1 MHQLSYHYIIIILLY
16 QPHVWLCKTS
26 TMSPASLLLDDN
38 PTENLQDSI
47 KVRVI
52 RFYQP
57 DERHSMVCGSIWNQ
71 RLYDDSVDV
80 DRSCALTL
88 MIGDDAVFSQ
98 QDLSLSRK
106 VLAMLKHSWSWWRM
120 DSATASSQAR
130 ALAVVAPMAW
140 LLPNLVSRSL
150 CPLSIFLISAPLK
163 MTDVVQCTRTYLT
176 DVLLWES
183 GELLYTGRSSFLQNK
198 ISYTVAIAVTLD
210 RKVWAHPLHWGT
222 SAQRAELLALT
233 QANC

>member
-1 MHQLSYHYIIIILLY
+1 MYNYQITHIIRHQLSYHYIIIILLY

-47 KVRVI
+47 EVCVI
-52 RFYQP
+52 RFRQP
-57 DERHSMVCGSIWNQ
+57 DERHSTVCGSIWNQ

-98 QDLSLSRK
+98 QDLSLSRQ

-120 DSATASSQAR
+120 DSVTASSQAQ

-140 LLPNLVSRSL
+140 LLPNVV
-150 CPLSIFLISAPLK
+150 SIFLISASVK
-163 MTDVVQCTRTYLT
+163 MTDVVQCTRPYLT

-183 GELLYTGRSSFLQNK
+183 GEVLYTGRSSFLQNK

-210 RKVWAHPLHWGT
+210 RKV
-222 SAQRAELLALT
+222 
-233 QANC
+233 